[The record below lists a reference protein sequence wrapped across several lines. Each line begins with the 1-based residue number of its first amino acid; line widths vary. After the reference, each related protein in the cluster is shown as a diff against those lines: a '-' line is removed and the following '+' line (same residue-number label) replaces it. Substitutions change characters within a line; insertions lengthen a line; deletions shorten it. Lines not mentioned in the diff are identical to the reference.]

1 MANHFSPELALVDPA
16 LAAALRASLPDPPNC
31 LAPRPAPPVL
41 VTAPITPPAPVPRAA
56 PAPPAPAAPARATVA
71 RAPAPAPRPVAMHRS
86 REAGSRWGRVRRAT
100 FAIVVVG
107 LVGLPF
113 VAFGSPEYPR
123 LEGPRSP
130 AAAGPEPGNAARQL
144 PPSRIEFSGRKVER
158 SSDARRRVLEWPTVR
173 KASLYNVVFV
183 AGKQRVDRWVNGT
196 SLAIATTPNRRSSGG
211 RLLVYRWY
219 VYPLY
224 RQHAGFRFGKLLSQ
238 GTIRLPRGV
247 LQT

>member
-1 MANHFSPELALVDPA
+1 MANHFSPELALVDPE
-16 LAAALRASLPDPPNC
+16 LAAALRASLPDPPDC
-31 LAPRPAPPVL
+31 LAPRPAPRVL
-41 VTAPITPPAPVPRAA
+41 VAAPVPSAAAVPRAVPVTPVATTVAHAA
-56 PAPPAPAAPARATVA
+56 PR
-71 RAPAPAPRPVAMHRS
+71 RPSESWS
-86 REAGSRWGRVRRAT
+86 RERGSRWRRVRRAT
-100 FAIVVVG
+100 FAVVVVG

-130 AAAGPEPGNAARQL
+130 AAVGPDRGNAARQL
-144 PPSRIEFSGRKVER
+144 PPSRIEFSGRQVER
-158 SSDARRRVLEWPTVR
+158 KSDARRRVLEWPTAR